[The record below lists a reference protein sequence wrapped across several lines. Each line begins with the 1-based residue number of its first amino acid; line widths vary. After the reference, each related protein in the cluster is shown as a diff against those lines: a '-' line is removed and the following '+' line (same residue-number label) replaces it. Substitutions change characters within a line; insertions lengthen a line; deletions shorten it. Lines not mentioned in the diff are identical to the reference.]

1 MLLFTNLTSAIT
13 LVESE
18 TERNIAINGEVVYDL
33 RKMLVPTQRRQ
44 LLQFETITKH
54 ILGREIDERNLKIMN
69 LTYFRPKIRGNAKKT
84 IQVNIRFVAKTSEI
98 RYLSENIMLKHQ
110 K

>member
-33 RKMLVPTQRRQ
+33 RKMLVPTQRRH
-44 LLQFETITKH
+44 FETITKH
-54 ILGREIDERNLKIMN
+54 ALGREIDKRNLKIMN
-69 LTYFRPKIRGNAKKT
+69 LTYFRPKIRGNAKRQSSQHQ
-84 IQVNIRFVAKTSEI
+84 ICRQNIR
-98 RYLSENIMLKHQ
+98 RQ
-110 K
+110 KFI